1 MVVGPWVS
9 ALSKRLSPT
18 VPSNVATSALTARND
33 LEAGGAEPV
42 NDFETLPIAI
52 Y

>member
-1 MVVGPWVS
+1 MDKTSVKAG
-9 ALSKRLSPT
+9 R
-18 VPSNVATSALTARND
+18 VAPGKMRTAYFWPVY
-33 LEAGGAEPV
+33 GAEPV

>member
-1 MVVGPWVS
+1 MPKFLDAILAGTLI
-9 ALSKRLSPT
+9 AFSPEMLQITFVHAET
-18 VPSNVATSALTARND
+18 VDSP
-33 LEAGGAEPV
+33 AEPV